1 MFCVVC
7 VIISNV
13 LYRDANYRNYM
24 GIIILTI
31 MGIMT
36 FDCVYSSFDK
46 ESKMNEYVTLQPI
59 KWKR

>member
-1 MFCVVC
+1 
-7 VIISNV
+7 
-13 LYRDANYRNYM
+13 M

-31 MGIMT
+31 MGIIT
-36 FDCVYSSFDK
+36 FGCVYSSFDK